1 MYDWNEAVRSLN
13 VGLPDDIAR
22 LKAAGYY
29 QEAIARIDRLLAEDW
44 TKTQNGPA
52 SNGIA
57 PPEGYVPP
65 ENPTPHG
72 VDALR
77 EALTVQ
83 KEIMRRLPGEYCW
96 TEAEAIARTVA
107 NSGERCLL
115 GGFIHSSNWDAAA
128 MANLL
133 DSAARWELDLDLHI
147 DEELSEVSQGLTWLA
162 DHLSRHPFPGHICC
176 SHGCALAAGSDE
188 QAAPILRQLAAHG
201 VTLIALPMT
210 NLLLQDATFGRT
222 PRQRGITLL
231 HEAQAA
237 GVATLLGCDNV
248 QDAFC
253 PAGSY
258 DPLDTLACGLFSAQL
273 SDLFDRQSRLI
284 CDRAALTGSP
294 ADAAPFAIGAAASVV
309 IFPGSDR
316 FTWPL
321 NSAARLVVNHGRLTH
336 RRVWQEEMAHEP

>member
-1 MYDWNEAVRSLN
+1 LLAAIHAMHEDRRHWTRADIQRRASAALARAAANGVTHLRSHVDWFTADA
-13 VGLPDDIAR
+13 PDAWQEIAR
-22 LKAAGYY
+22 LDTVGITLERVALVPLPLFR
-29 QEAIARIDRLLAEDW
+29 E
-44 TKTQNGPA
+44 PA
-52 SNGIA
+52 
-57 PPEGYVPP
+57 
-65 ENPTPHG
+65 
-72 VDALR
+72 
-77 EALTVQ
+77 Q
-83 KEIMRRLPGEYCW
+83 
-96 TEAEAIARTVA
+96 AEAIARTVA

-128 MANLL
+128 MENLL
-133 DSAARWELDLDLHI
+133 CSAARWDLDLDLHI

-294 ADAAPFAIGAAASVV
+294 ADAAPFAVGAAASVV

-336 RRVWQEEMAHEP
+336 RRVWQEEMAHES

>member
-1 MYDWNEAVRSLN
+1 MLWLLLFWLRGCYDTYGNSIAQYDNKTGGIYRAFLWSF
-13 VGLPDDIAR
+13 IAR
-22 LKAAGYY
+22 
-29 QEAIARIDRLLAEDW
+29 
-44 TKTQNGPA
+44 
-52 SNGIA
+52 GI
-57 PPEGYVPP
+57 
-65 ENPTPHG
+65 
-72 VDALR
+72 
-77 EALTVQ
+77 
-83 KEIMRRLPGEYCW
+83 
-96 TEAEAIARTVA
+96 
-107 NSGERCLL
+107 
-115 GGFIHSSNWDAAA
+115 
-128 MANLL
+128 
-133 DSAARWELDLDLHI
+133 
-147 DEELSEVSQGLTWLA
+147 
-162 DHLSRHPFPGHICC
+162 
-176 SHGCALAAGSDE
+176 
-188 QAAPILRQLAAHG
+188 ILRQLAAHG

-336 RRVWQEEMAHEP
+336 RRVWQEEMAHES